1 MFEDKNKD
9 ERSVWASSSSNKGKN
24 KDERP
29 VRVFSSLN
37 QDNNKDE
44 TGVITVH
51 KRCEAYNPLAL
62 AWSQRASI
70 WARVI
75 SCRRRPLRRVSCST

>member
-51 KRCEAYNPLAL
+51 NAMRSLQPLGFGL
-62 AWSQRASI
+62 VPQG
-70 WARVI
+70 VH
-75 SCRRRPLRRVSCST
+75 T